1 MPSFTQ
7 FIVLSIAALSAT
19 VSASPVDFE
28 LTARDVNIC
37 WGKGSKGTDGYTYP
51 TPSRCLKVHYEDSFT
66 APFTIAQAGVPAFEL
81 VTESHQTFGPMHCC
95 NSCKAADNCIGWQI
109 MANCD
114 CVLWKAPSL
123 VNAENVLGVWAE
135 DGPYQNKTGSFHR
148 GPSFPVA
155 PNFFGNT
162 KFTVPQAVKN

>member
-7 FIVLSIAALSAT
+7 IVVLSIAALSAT
-19 VSASPVDFE
+19 VSATPVD
-28 LTARDVNIC
+28 LAARDVNIC
-37 WGKGSKGTDGYTYP
+37 WGKGSQGTDAYYHP
-51 TPSRCLKVHYEDSFT
+51 TPTRCLKVHYEDSFT
-66 APFTIAQAGVPAFEL
+66 APFTIAQAGVPAFEI

-123 VNAENVLGVWAE
+123 VGAENVLGVWAE

-155 PNFFGNT
+155 PNFFGNS
-162 KFTVPQAVKN
+162 KFTTPQALKKN